1 MRKQT
6 KEPQIKFSKWLDKF
20 IVENAI
26 DKEQVLIV
34 TGPSGDNRIPVRCI
48 IEALKSAPVYEQ
60 DELKKRMAKIN
71 SCNAKNIFMAFL
83 GHMGQLMAV

>member
-26 DKEQVLIV
+26 DKEQILIV

-60 DELKKRMAKIN
+60 DELKKRMTKIN
-71 SCNAKNIFMAFL
+71 NCNARNIFMAFL
-83 GHMGQLMAV
+83 DYMGQLMAV

>member
-20 IVENAI
+20 VVENAI
-26 DKEQVLIV
+26 DKEQILIV

-48 IEALKSAPVYEQ
+48 IEALK
-60 DELKKRMAKIN
+60 KRMTKIN
-71 SCNAKNIFMAFL
+71 NCNARNIFMAFL
-83 GHMGQLMAV
+83 GYMGQLMAV